1 MPQKKPK
8 KAKAGER
15 HPVTLRFN
23 DNEMAAL
30 NTDRRQLGGIPVSV
44 GAYAKHAVVS
54 YPKLR
59 KMGEMLR
66 QCALDPGDR
75 LVQAWALKTISATE
89 DK

>member
-59 KMGEMLR
+59 KLDESLR
-66 QCALDPGDR
+66 QFAIDPSDR
-75 LVQAWALKTISATE
+75 LVQQWALKAIMAAE
-89 DK
+89 GK

>member
-59 KMGEMLR
+59 K
-66 QCALDPGDR
+66 LDDLMRKYATTGIP
-75 LVQAWALKTISATE
+75 QIKQWALEILNESGAP
-89 DK
+89 